1 MSRTIPAHIV
11 GSVVNSI
18 AHQNLRYLRQKAV
31 DEYWDE
37 KAKELLRKRS
47 IETKKSRKPR
57 IKIGSKTEFTKKDLA
72 AAKYELIFELMR
84 LGPIEENWSTNTNLP
99 HPHPVGSQEKFAER
113 AGIKLGHFDMLE
125 KGEVAFTLDD
135 AVKIARAC
143 DIDLATFLT
152 PSKENLETDTYLDLQ
167 PQHPTHGPVLMFE
180 WLLWIHG
187 YRPLPGQDPKKFREL
202 NALPKVF
209 VENPVD
215 ARRERDIEEREK
227 ELKEANDSILNVM
240 DMFAEKVP
248 KRSSS
253 IPLTPYEKSNPPD
266 HSTPPKRTAI
276 IKSTLAFAARIK
288 VLFRTDNGT
297 QGLKILKKRF
307 ADSIFVIRGQAVLI
321 VKMLIGLGK

>member
-1 MSRTIPAHIV
+1 
-11 GSVVNSI
+11 
-18 AHQNLRYLRQKAV
+18 
-31 DEYWDE
+31 
-37 KAKELLRKRS
+37 
-47 IETKKSRKPR
+47 
-57 IKIGSKTEFTKKDLA
+57 
-72 AAKYELIFELMR
+72 
-84 LGPIEENWSTNTNLP
+84 
-99 HPHPVGSQEKFAER
+99 
-113 AGIKLGHFDMLE
+113 
-125 KGEVAFTLDD
+125 
-135 AVKIARAC
+135 
-143 DIDLATFLT
+143 
-152 PSKENLETDTYLDLQ
+152 
-167 PQHPTHGPVLMFE
+167 MFE

-240 DMFAEKVP
+240 DMFAEKLP
-248 KRSSS
+248 KRTSS
-253 IPLTPYEKSNPPD
+253 IPLTPYEKSTPTD
-266 HSTPPKRTAI
+266 HPTPSKRTAI

-307 ADSIFVIRGQAVLI
+307 ADSIFLIRGQSVLI